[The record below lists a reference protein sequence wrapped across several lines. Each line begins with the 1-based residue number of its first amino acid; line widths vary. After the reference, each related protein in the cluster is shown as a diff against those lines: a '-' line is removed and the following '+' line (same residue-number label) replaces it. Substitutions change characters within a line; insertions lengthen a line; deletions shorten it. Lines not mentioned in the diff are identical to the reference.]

1 MYKILPALLLSS
13 SLFSQSLTVDQS
25 FSQNS
30 YMSEGSK
37 VLTITELSNHNFF
50 IGGDFHSYNNTESN
64 FMAVLNNDG
73 SSFEDFSCSSCLNR
87 SVTASVAYGNNVLI
101 GGSFFSF
108 NNTDSRFLV
117 LIDQYGQLVES
128 FSSSSI
134 FDSSVIDAKINK
146 IEVHN
151 DMIYVCGAFFNSS
164 ASNTFYPFFRLLPNG
179 NLDSSF
185 TLDPSL
191 SLKEIFSF
199 TVQPDGKIILLTKGD
214 GIVRINEDGSLD
226 NSFSNTPFY
235 IQQPHSVS
243 LQDDGKILVGGRFV
257 ALDQSLHILL
267 RLNSDGSSDE
277 SFDLVNMPY
286 QEITP
291 LVTSIIK
298 VGNRHIIA
306 GRFTS
311 YNGYDD
317 FICLDDNGFIID
329 DFNINGVNSH
339 PYFIDEAVINSV
351 LLTHDNMIMMGG
363 DYGKVGEYLSRS
375 ISRLDSSE
383 LNISEFELNKK
394 LHIYT
399 QHETTYFNS
408 ANHSISSIEFYD
420 ISGRLIDSA
429 IVNSDTYSCILPNNS
444 LILYR
449 IFLNDG
455 AIVTGKVIR

>member
-30 YMSEGSK
+30 FMTEGSK
-37 VLTITELSNHNFF
+37 VLSITEFSNHKFF
-50 IGGDFHSYNNTESN
+50 IGGDFDSYNNTESN
-64 FMAVLNNDG
+64 FMAVLNDDG
-73 SSFEDFSCSSCLNR
+73 SLFEDFSCSSCLNR
-87 SVTASVAYGNNVLI
+87 SVTASTAYGNNVFI
-101 GGSFFSF
+101 GGSFFSY
-108 NNTDSRFLV
+108 NNTENRFLV
-117 LIDQYGQLVES
+117 LIDQFGQIVDS
-128 FSSSSI
+128 FNSSSI
-134 FDSSVIDAKINK
+134 FDSSIIDAKINK

-185 TLDPSL
+185 ALDPSL

-199 TVQPDGKIILLTKGD
+199 AVQSDGKIVLLTKGD

-226 NSFSNTPFY
+226 NSFSNTPLY
-235 IQQPHSVS
+235 IQQTHSVS
-243 LQDDGKILVGGRFV
+243 IQDDGKILVGGRFIT
-257 ALDQSLHILL
+257 LDQSLYILL

-277 SFDLVNMPY
+277 SFNLVNMPY
-286 QEITP
+286 QEYTP
-291 LVTSIIK
+291 MVTSITKI
-298 VGNRHIIA
+298 GNKYIFA

-317 FICLDDNGFIID
+317 FVCLDDNGLIVS

-339 PYFIDEAVINSV
+339 PSFIDQAVLNSV
-351 LLTHDNMIMMGG
+351 LLTHDNKIMIGG
-363 DYGKVGEYLSRS
+363 DYGKVGDYLSRS
-375 ISRLDSSE
+375 VSRLDSSE
-383 LNISEFELNKK
+383 LNTSKFELNNEFYT
-394 LHIYT
+394 YT
-399 QHETTYFNS
+399 QYETTYFNS
-408 ANHSISSIEFYD
+408 VNQSISSIEFYD
-420 ISGRLIDSA
+420 ISGRLINSA
-429 IVNSDTYSCILPNNS
+429 IVNSDTYSCTLPNNS